1 MATACAPST
10 LITSVQRALHLLRAA
25 ARTPGGASAKQ
36 LAQAVGLPIGTTYHL
51 LRTLTVEGY
60 LQRLANGCYVVGD
73 EVASLL
79 DQSRFQTLLQRCR
92 PALAALREVTGAPAY
107 LAFHEN
113 REIVV
118 KDIQDSPAAPRIDIW
133 VGFREAAH
141 ATAFGKCVLA
151 FLDPEE
157 RHDYLAR
164 HPLHALTARTITT
177 RQALLESLERI
188 RAAGLST
195 EDEEYLPGIGCVA
208 APVLVTG
215 LTGSVAISVPRRR
228 LADLDELVPPLMRT
242 AERIERWSTL
252 TL

>member
-1 MATACAPST
+1 MATTCAPST

-25 ARTPGGASAKQ
+25 SRSPDGAPAKQ
-36 LAQAVGLPIGTTYHL
+36 LAQTVGLPIGTTYHL

-60 LQRLANGCYVVGD
+60 LQRLANGRYVVGD
-73 EVASLL
+73 EVATLL
-79 DQSRFQTLLQRCR
+79 DRSRLQTLLQRCR

-141 ATAFGKCVLA
+141 ATAFGRCVLA

-164 HPLHALTARTITT
+164 HPLHGVTARTLTS
-177 RQALLESLERI
+177 RRALLDELERI
-188 RAAGLST
+188 RSAGLAT
-195 EDEEYLPGIGCVA
+195 EDEEYLPAIACVA
-208 APVLVTG
+208 APILVNG
-215 LTGSVAISVPRRR
+215 LTGSVALSFPRRR
-228 LADLDELVPPLMRT
+228 LADLQEIVPPLLDT
-242 AERIERWSTL
+242 AGRIERWSTL